1 MAKLQDVAEKA
12 GVSVTTVSRVIN
24 NYGYLGKKTVE
35 KVNAAMRELHYLPS
49 TAARSLQG
57 KGTNLVGLIFP
68 GVSNPFFGELVERLE
83 YRFFEKGYKVIL
95 CDSMSDREKEREYL
109 RMLAANKVDGII
121 AGSHNAGIEEYEA
134 TGAAIIAFDR
144 NISEKIPIV
153 CSDNYAGG
161 RMAAE
166 RLIAAGAKKIVML
179 SGENNPE
186 HPTYKRYE
194 GYANALSERGM
205 KPILYKCAQPK
216 IALKTMQL
224 KKILQESEADG
235 YFCTDDLT
243 ALLLIGE
250 AKKLSIGVPG
260 DVKVIGYDATAH
272 VRTYYPFL
280 TTIAQPI
287 EDAAILM
294 RDLLLRRISNPD
306 EAMER
311 IYRLPVS
318 LIRGE
323 TA

>member
-1 MAKLQDVAEKA
+1 MAKLQDVAAKA

-24 NYGYLGKKTVE
+24 NYGYLGKETVE
-35 KVNAAMRELHYLPS
+35 KVNAAMRELNYLPS
-49 TAARSLQG
+49 AVARSLQG
-57 KGTNLVGLIFP
+57 KRTNLVGLIFP
-68 GVSNPFFGELVERLE
+68 GVSNPFFGELVEKLE
-83 YRFFEKGYKVIL
+83 RRFFEKGYKVIL

-121 AGSHNAGIEEYEA
+121 TGTHNANIEEYEA

-144 NISEKIPIV
+144 SISKNIPIV
-153 CSDNYAGG
+153 SSDNYAGG

-166 RLIAAGAKKIVML
+166 TLTRAGAKKIAIL
-179 SGENNPE
+179 TGENNPDY
-186 HPTYKRYE
+186 PTYKRYE
-194 GYANALSERGM
+194 GCADALSEKGM
-205 KPILYKCAQPK
+205 EAILYKCTQPTV
-216 IALKTMQL
+216 ALKTMQL
-224 KKILQESEADG
+224 KAILREGAADG

-250 AKKLSIGVPG
+250 AKKLFLDVPG
-260 DVKVIGYDATAH
+260 DIKVVGYDATAYI
-272 VRTYYPFL
+272 RTYHPFL

-294 RDLLLRRISNPD
+294 IDLMLRRIGNPD

-311 IYRLPVS
+311 LYCLPVS

>member
-1 MAKLQDVAEKA
+1 MAKLQDVAAKA

-24 NYGYLGKKTVE
+24 NYGYLGKETVK
-35 KVNAAMRELHYLPS
+35 KVKAAMRELNYLPS

-68 GVSNPFFGELVERLE
+68 GVSNPFFGELVEKLE
-83 YRFFEKGYKVIL
+83 HRFFEKGYKVIL
-95 CDSMSDREKEREYL
+95 CDSMADREKEREYL

-121 AGSHNAGIEEYEA
+121 TGTHNAGIEEYEA

-144 NISEKIPIV
+144 SISRKIPIV

-166 RLIAAGAKKIVML
+166 RLMAAGAQKIAIL
-179 SGENNPE
+179 TGENNPE
-186 HPTYKRYE
+186 DPTYKRYE
-194 GYANALSERGM
+194 GYAAALGEKGRE
-205 KPILYKCAQPK
+205 PILYQYTQPT

-224 KKILQESEADG
+224 KAILQEGDADG

-250 AKKLSIGVPG
+250 AKKLSLAVPG
-260 DVKVIGYDATAH
+260 NIKVIGYDATAH
-272 VRTYYPFL
+272 VRAYHPFL

-294 RDLLLRRISNPD
+294 SDLLLRRIHNPD

-311 IYRLPVS
+311 IYCLPVG